1 MVSAF
6 FDACVLKFEVDILA
20 CCCLRKSPPISNGFL
35 IMNQWHEMGARR
47 LTRFD
52 KSLWK
57 SMIYMH
63 ESATI
68 SQVALKCKAHTHVY
82 IYIHIINTL
91 ELVQHSFPKCRHRN
105 FLFPSQQM
113 SRKTPWET
121 FSVSGYG
128 PPGGEWH
135 WASKSGLELFECDP
149 SGFHCLT
156 WSMHNSWH
164 MTTLA

>member
-82 IYIHIINTL
+82 IYTYNKYPWVGSTQLSKMQTSELPVSISTDVPKNPMGNLLRLRLRTARRRMALSVKEWLGAFRMWSIRFPLFDLIN
-91 ELVQHSFPKCRHRN
+91 
-105 FLFPSQQM
+105 
-113 SRKTPWET
+113 
-121 FSVSGYG
+121 
-128 PPGGEWH
+128 
-135 WASKSGLELFECDP
+135 A
-149 SGFHCLT
+149 
-156 WSMHNSWH
+156 
-164 MTTLA
+164 

>member
-6 FDACVLKFEVDILA
+6 FDAYVLKFEVDILA

-68 SQVALKCKAHTHVY
+68 SQVALKCKAHTQIYMYNIY
-82 IYIHIINTL
+82 IYTCTYKCPWL
-91 ELVQHSFPKCRHRN
+91 DSTQLSKMQTSEL
-105 FLFPSQQM
+105 
-113 SRKTPWET
+113 
-121 FSVSGYG
+121 SVSISTDVPKKPTGNLLRLRLRTARRRMALSVK
-128 PPGGEWH
+128 EWLGAFRM
-135 WASKSGLELFECDP
+135 WSIRFPLFD
-149 SGFHCLT
+149 LI
-156 WSMHNSWH
+156 N
-164 MTTLA
+164 A